1 MFKNSEILSQ
11 NVNTKNIQVITINM
25 QLILSSKTDK
35 KRNLYMPIILKIY
48 NKQWSLF
55 KYLKNPMG
63 IQQGSSRATPTKFFL
78 PVQ

>member
-35 KRNLYMPIILKIY
+35 KRNLYMPIILNIY
-48 NKQWSLF
+48 NKQWSFF
-55 KYLKNPMG
+55 KYLKNSMG
-63 IQQGSSRATPTKFFL
+63 I
-78 PVQ
+78 